1 MYSVT
6 LSRSEIGYCIILC
19 ILIGTVAQ
27 EPSCYT
33 TNRFEYEF
41 SVLQKLDSL
50 EKETSLLHKKH
61 TDLIEQMAILLAEN
75 KGTLYY
81 VSVFNKTLVLCFCC
95 VGVNKTKGVGAISL

>member
-6 LSRSEIGYCIILC
+6 LAGSKTRYCIIVC
-19 ILIGTVAQ
+19 ILIGARAQ

-41 SVLQKLDSL
+41 SVLQKLDGL

-61 TDLIEQMAILLAEN
+61 TDLIEQVTLLLAEN
-75 KGTLYY
+75 KGIT
-81 VSVFNKTLVLCFCC
+81 NCICC
-95 VGVNKTKGVGAISL
+95 LQTKCQ

>member
-1 MYSVT
+1 MLDKTVCIKTYIIQHVFSNT
-6 LSRSEIGYCIILC
+6 GRKRTRYCIVLC
-19 ILIGTVAQ
+19 IIIGARAQ

-41 SVLQKLDSL
+41 SVPQKLDSL

-61 TDLIEQMAILLAEN
+61 TDLIEQVALLLAEN

-81 VSVFNKTLVLCFCC
+81 VSVF
-95 VGVNKTKGVGAISL
+95 